1 MIRGHTRPN
10 PLKIPRWV
18 SLGEQTPLSTS
29 IPSRV
34 SMKLFPC
41 KGPTSSGLSQPST
54 FYHSWVPL
62 ALILTWLHLTTLLT
76 HRTPQIVLLVLS
88 FAAKE
93 SERVFHYLFSFAL
106 LVGAI
111 TYYAQ
116 ASDLG
121 WSAVK
126 QTDHLG
132 NGVVRQMFYARYINW
147 VVSFPSLVLG
157 LGLISGVSWTTIFC
171 NIAIAWYWVISYLV
185 SAYTTTAY
193 RWGFFAFGTFSWL
206 ILAMST
212 INESREAAALLGIE
226 RDYLFL
232 AGWLNLLW
240 LLYPIAFGLTDGGNM
255 IGVYRGFCLLWCTRP
270 ADGTGFDLCCVVF
283 CS

>member
-1 MIRGHTRPN
+1 M
-10 PLKIPRWV
+10 
-18 SLGEQTPLSTS
+18 SLIGRANTALDINTVTGVDEALS
-29 IPSRV
+29 
-34 SMKLFPC
+34 
-41 KGPTSSGLSQPST
+41 
-54 FYHSWVPL
+54 
-62 ALILTWLHLTTLLT
+62 
-76 HRTPQIVLLVLS
+76 IVLLVLS